1 MEELIVITKKES
13 NKILSY
19 LCSNTLCL
27 EDTILFEN
35 DSEILEAIVK
45 KIDIVNQ
52 TVTILS
58 NNQSIEIE
66 QDKCFFPIIELYN
79 KNNHFTHKQIV
90 QRDEL
95 KFSTICPECE
105 KNSRSLNDCSVS
117 ETICK
122 KNKLK
127 PYAFKK

>member
-1 MEELIVITKKES
+1 MEEYIVIFK
-13 NKILSY
+13 NDQGVVFPF
-19 LCSNTLCL
+19 LCSNSVCL
-27 EDTILFEN
+27 EDNILFEIN
-35 DSEILEAIVK
+35 EEILEAVVK

-52 TVTILS
+52 TVTVLS

-117 ETICK
+117 ENTCK